1 VPHTFTGP
9 ARLLAAATALV
20 AVAACGSTSSVGTGS
35 PVAIPAPP
43 AELGTVV
50 NIPVPASI
58 RNLPLTTAA
67 GKTTTLAAY
76 AGKPVMIADFLTLC
90 TDICPLISANSAA
103 IARTLAANGL
113 ASKTALLEISVD
125 PRRDTPARLRAYQK
139 LYGAAPPNWTL
150 LRASPANTAKL
161 WKFFHVGYQRVKE
174 PKPASI
180 DWLTHRPLTYDVQH
194 SDAVIFLGAD
204 GNERFVIDG
213 APDTVGKLPPGKLV
227 QFLDGE
233 GLHNLY
239 HPVKVEDWTVAQGVQ
254 IFSWL
259 TDRRLPGAAS

>member
-1 VPHTFTGP
+1 
-9 ARLLAAATALV
+9 
-20 AVAACGSTSSVGTGS
+20 
-35 PVAIPAPP
+35 
-43 AELGTVV
+43 
-50 NIPVPASI
+50 
-58 RNLPLTTAA
+58 
-67 GKTTTLAAY
+67 
-76 AGKPVMIADFLTLC
+76 MIADFLTLC

-113 ASKTALLEISVD
+113 SSKTAVLEISVD
-125 PRRDTPARLRAYQK
+125 PRRDSPARLRAYQK

-150 LRASPANTAKL
+150 LRASPADTAQL

-174 PKPASI
+174 TKPASI

-204 GNERFVIDG
+204 GNERFIIDG

-227 QFLDGE
+227 QFLNGQ

-239 HPVKVEDWTVAQGVQ
+239 HPVKVEDWSVAQGLQV
-254 IFSWL
+254 FSWL
-259 TDRRLPGAAS
+259 TDQRLPGAGS